1 MFRLIPADRDEQYEE
16 VVDGRTVLRSKGVT
30 MTNHFKR
37 WYFHVRE
44 SQRIVEATEPAFSL
58 AER

>member
-1 MFRLIPADRDEQYEE
+1 MFRVIPADRDEQYEE

-37 WYFHVRE
+37 WYFHVKE
-44 SQRIVEATEPAFSL
+44 SQRIVEAA
-58 AER
+58 A

>member
-1 MFRLIPADRDEQYEE
+1 MDGTRPRSKLIVVGSKKMFRVIPADRDEQYEE

-37 WYFHVRE
+37 W
-44 SQRIVEATEPAFSL
+44 
-58 AER
+58 